1 MTRRP
6 LILQL
11 IYTPL
16 EDKEH
21 RSADEG
27 LEANNLHFYNSYNY
41 VYSNLLGTFH
51 LEEWATFLHTKNK
64 IFTDF
69 SQVLQEIELETD
81 RVAGD
86 NKGISHDAIHLK
98 VRFSFSCEFHK

>member
-1 MTRRP
+1 MNFY
-6 LILQL
+6 IFE
-11 IYTPL
+11 I
-16 EDKEH
+16 H
-21 RSADEG
+21 VSAE
-27 LEANNLHFYNSYNY
+27 S
-41 VYSNLLGTFH
+41 LGTFH

-69 SQVLQEIELETD
+69 TEVLQQIESETN

-98 VRFSFSCEFHK
+98 VRFDDDEFHS